1 MNTFSQSA
9 EAGPAASDSRQCL
22 TFYLAG
28 QEYGVD
34 ILSVREIRGWT
45 GATTLPNVPDYVRG
59 VINLRGEVV
68 PIIDLRER
76 FGFESAE
83 YGPATVVVVLNLG
96 AAEHNQLKEFGIVVD
111 AVAEVHTFDA
121 DTIKPAPSFDA
132 PVDESYIL
140 GLTTQEEQMIILLH
154 PERLLNKNVQSTV
167 SMLTEQNTAAQ
178 S

>member
-1 MNTFSQSA
+1 MNRFSQTVEPDQA
-9 EAGPAASDSRQCL
+9 ESDASQFL
-22 TFYLAG
+22 TFHLAD

-34 ILSVREIRGWT
+34 ILSVREIRGWSGVT
-45 GATTLPNVPDYVRG
+45 SLPNVPDYVRG

-76 FGFESAE
+76 FGLESAE
-83 YGPATVVVVLNLG
+83 YGSATVVIVLNLKS
-96 AAEHNQLKEFGIVVD
+96 AQNHQLKEFGIVVD

-121 DTIKPAPSFDA
+121 DTIKPAPDFETPIDQ
-132 PVDESYIL
+132 SYIL

-154 PERLLNKNVQSTV
+154 PARLLNRKVQSMV
-167 SMLTEQNTAAQ
+167 SMQKEQDTAAQ

>member
-1 MNTFSQSA
+1 MNTFSQTA
-9 EAGPAASDSRQCL
+9 EADQAESDASQFL
-22 TFYLAG
+22 TFHLAD

-34 ILSVREIRGWT
+34 ILSVREIRGWS
-45 GATTLPNVPDYVRG
+45 GATTLPNVPNYVRG

-76 FGFESAE
+76 FGLESAE
-83 YGPATVVVVLNLG
+83 YGSATVVIVLNLSS
-96 AAEHNQLKEFGIVVD
+96 AQNNQLKEFGIVVD

-121 DTIKPAPSFDA
+121 NTIKPAPNFETA
-132 PVDESYIL
+132 IDESYIL

-154 PERLLNKNVQSTV
+154 PERLLNKKVQSMV
-167 SMLTEQNTAAQ
+167 SMQKEQNTAVQ